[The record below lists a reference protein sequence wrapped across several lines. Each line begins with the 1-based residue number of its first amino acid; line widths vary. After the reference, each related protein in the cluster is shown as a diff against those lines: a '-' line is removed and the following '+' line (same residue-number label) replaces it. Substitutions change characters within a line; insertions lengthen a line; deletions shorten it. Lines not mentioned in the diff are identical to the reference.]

1 MSEKCGQEVA
11 LSQLSHINSRISVY
25 VTRLWQMPFAYLAIV
40 CVSLTQFNSMKEDI
54 NIYIISAVLLAA
66 GLTIMAMIRNH
77 FNRVDL
83 LITLAHSLESSV
95 GLEESLEKQKLI
107 PYYCLMSICCIAIC
121 VSTYFHYI
129 GNSS

>member
-83 LITLAHSLESSV
+83 LITLDRKSV
-95 GLEESLEKQKLI
+95 
-107 PYYCLMSICCIAIC
+107 
-121 VSTYFHYI
+121 V
-129 GNSS
+129 